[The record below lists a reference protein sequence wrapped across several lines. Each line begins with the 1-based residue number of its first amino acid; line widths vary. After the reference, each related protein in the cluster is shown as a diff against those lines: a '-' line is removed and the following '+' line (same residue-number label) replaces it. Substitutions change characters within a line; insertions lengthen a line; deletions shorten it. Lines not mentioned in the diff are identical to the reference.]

1 MHRRALGKA
10 TRSKNMAKAATIVLL
25 GLVLVLGTYTGVL
38 LLARAEPSTE
48 ALDAD
53 LAEVRAQIKVAD
65 EEDSKYE
72 GGVIKALISIR
83 REILRTS
90 EAMLAQKR
98 ASFLRRIELKYVID
112 GKATRPAGDERLKE
126 IAHDLDK
133 ANSAL
138 SKDLAEASR
147 YSGGVTQAMSLMA
160 VATDNLTVAQL
171 YLAYFG
177 AKYGMA
183 LPIPAQQ
190 GAAGTAEKPAP
201 GVIVKDKD
209 AL

>member
-1 MHRRALGKA
+1 
-10 TRSKNMAKAATIVLL
+10 MAKAATIVLL
-25 GLVLVLGTYTGVL
+25 GLVLVLGTYAGVL
-38 LLARAEPSTE
+38 LLAHAEPSTE

-53 LAEVRAQIKVAD
+53 LAEVRAQIKAAD

-83 REILRTS
+83 REILQTS
-90 EAMLAQKR
+90 EAMLTQKR
-98 ASFLRRIELKYVID
+98 ASFLRRIELEYVID

-126 IAHDLDK
+126 IAHDIDK
-133 ANSAL
+133 ANSTL

-147 YSGGVTQAMSLMA
+147 YSGGVIQAMSLMA
-160 VATDNLTVAQL
+160 VATDHLTVAQL
-171 YLAYFG
+171 NLAYFG

-183 LPIPAQQ
+183 LPILAQR
-190 GAAGTAEKPAP
+190 GAPGTPEKPAP
-201 GVIVKDKD
+201 GVIVRDKD